1 MQKRYAFFPG
11 CVLNSAAS
19 EAHTALK
26 ACAKALDLELVEI
39 PGWSCCGASHVQDI
53 EPVAAL
59 AANARNLALAEKIG
73 APMLTSCSTCG
84 LMLRSAKHELDNG
97 RKAEANTWLKAGK
110 LEYQGSVEVTSLLW
124 ELAKDIPA
132 LKAKVK
138 KPLNG
143 LKVAAFYGCHSLR
156 PKQIMTYE
164 SSTQPT
170 SFESIVTALGATPVP
185 FDKRLDCCGFHAI
198 YPAEADAMQMISGI
212 VASAATAGAHCLSTP
227 CPLCQMQLD
236 IYQDN
241 ATKTTGI
248 KERVPAL
255 HLPQLVGLALGV
267 PAKELGLDR
276 LVVEPTGLQ
285 KANVL

>member
-26 ACAKALDLELVEI
+26 ACAQALDVELVEI

-53 EPVAAL
+53 DPVAAL

-73 APMLTSCSTCG
+73 APMLTSCSTCA

-97 RKAEANTWLKAGK
+97 RKAEANGWLKAGN
-110 LEYQGSVEVTSLLW
+110 LEYKGSVEVSTLLW
-124 ELAKDIPA
+124 ELAKDVPA

-138 KPLNG
+138 KPLSKLN
-143 LKVAAFYGCHSLR
+143 VAAFYGCHSIR
-156 PKQIMTYE
+156 PKQIMNYE

-170 SFESIVTALGATPVP
+170 SFENIVTALGATAVP
-185 FDKRLDCCGFHAI
+185 FEKRLDCCGFHAI

-212 VASAATAGAHCLSTP
+212 VGSAAKAKAHCVVSP

-236 IYQDN
+236 MYQDYAGA
-241 ATKTTGI
+241 ATNL
-248 KERVPAL
+248 KERLPAL
-255 HLPQLVGLALGV
+255 HLSQLVGLALGV
-267 PAKELGLDR
+267 PVEALGLDR
-276 LVVEPTGLQ
+276 LMVEPGTLKQAG
-285 KANVL
+285 VL